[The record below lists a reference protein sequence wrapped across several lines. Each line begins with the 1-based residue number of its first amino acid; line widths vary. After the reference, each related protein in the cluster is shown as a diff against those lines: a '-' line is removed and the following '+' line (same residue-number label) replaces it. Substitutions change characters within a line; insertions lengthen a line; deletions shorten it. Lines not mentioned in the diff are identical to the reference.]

1 MANDFMARQQSGWLV
16 VCTSP
21 DVCKTPMGSSTPPVP
36 YPVTAQ
42 LSAAADVAISVRSN
56 GHPVL
61 VMSSSEIPS
70 TQGDQAGLAKGIKS
84 GTVGGKCYP
93 SEASTTVRAE
103 KCYLVRHGDG
113 FEMNAS

>member
-1 MANDFMARQQSGWLV
+1 MAENLMARKQRGWLV
-16 VCTSP
+16 VCSTP

-36 YPVTAQ
+36 YMVTAQ
-42 LSAAADVAISVRSN
+42 LSTSVDVAHSVRSN

-61 VMSSSEIPS
+61 VLDHSEVPR
-70 TQGDQAGLAKGIKS
+70 TLGDQAGVAKGVKS

-93 SEASTTVRAE
+93 AQASSTVRAE
-103 KCYLVRHGDG
+103 KRYLVRHGDL